1 MDLQTT
7 DASSLSFVD
16 VLANG
21 LGGLLILFILTT
33 AVQTDIDFAKEG
45 KDKGVKTKK
54 DGTGRGDNQKDPFVA
69 LVIGP
74 PRVPILNEPKDPW
87 RATRRT
93 DERYDYGATFA
104 VMHGPNPPT
113 GDLALDNLRPGIRLT
128 VSIFVHGEPAGTR
141 SQIVPPSGSIKVW
154 PPDDR

>member
-33 AVQTDIDFAKEG
+33 AVIDFAKEG
-45 KDKGVKTKK
+45 KDKGVETEE
-54 DGTGRGDNQKDPFVA
+54 DGQKNPFVA